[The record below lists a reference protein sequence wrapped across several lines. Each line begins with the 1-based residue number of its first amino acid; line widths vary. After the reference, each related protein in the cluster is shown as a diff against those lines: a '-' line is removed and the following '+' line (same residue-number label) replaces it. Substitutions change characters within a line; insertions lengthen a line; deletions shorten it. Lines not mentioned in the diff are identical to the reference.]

1 MQVPE
6 FWGGT
11 IPPTPACIRCGA
23 KQKAPYG
30 RVIQTERPEMPNEAP
45 SGLSEGGSVQNAER
59 GMFELHI
66 RSVDPQHAGDRLR
79 RHTDKTWLGS
89 DETMP
94 TYIDKWTDG
103 LWIGWKLRAQ
113 LVANQAEL
121 DGAIR
126 QDASTTKTKGGA
138 A

>member
-1 MQVPE
+1 M
-6 FWGGT
+6 
-11 IPPTPACIRCGA
+11 
-23 KQKAPYG
+23 
-30 RVIQTERPEMPNEAP
+30 
-45 SGLSEGGSVQNAER
+45 QNAGR
-59 GMFELHI
+59 DMFELHI
-66 RSVDPQHAGDRLR
+66 RSVDPQHADDRLR
-79 RHTDKTWLGS
+79 RHTVKTWLGS

-126 QDASTTKTKGGA
+126 QDAFTAKEKDRTK
-138 A
+138 